1 MVPAFEK
8 SEPASEIKRPLRYFM
23 NRNMLCLKNNVI
35 TQANQHE
42 LTDKG
47 HQDLISARL
56 LVNEVNQ
63 DSIEVIFRGFSAGS
77 RERKGS

>member
-8 SEPASEIKRPLRYFM
+8 SEPASEIKGPLRYFM
-23 NRNMLCLKNNVI
+23 NRNMLRLKNNVI
-35 TQANQHE
+35 TQANQNE

-56 LVNEVNQ
+56 LVNDMHEHLII
-63 DSIEVIFRGFSAGS
+63 SE
-77 RERKGS
+77 K